1 MVEGTGLVEGPGVVE
16 GSGGCGRP
24 GVVEG
29 QGHQQVGMLPR
40 AFIVSYAADY
50 VIIAIM

>member
-16 GSGGCGRP
+16 GSGDCGRP

-29 QGHQQVGMLPR
+29 QGHQQVDMQ
-40 AFIVSYAADY
+40 VSYAADY